1 MDGYVTIGA
10 ELDTKG
16 FDKEI
21 VVLEDKLND
30 IKATLQMADEDK
42 TLFSTREVK
51 EMEAEAQ
58 KLGRRI
64 DSLRQKQA
72 QLDNAGFVNMQQSL
86 ARVGNSIQG
95 ITKKMVKWG
104 LAIFSIRSAYMG
116 IRQAIS
122 QVLADDE
129 NLKYQIE
136 YIKWSVGQAIK
147 PIVEFIVNL
156 VYKIV
161 GGVGAIIKLLFG
173 INIFSKAT
181 ASNFKNA
188 NSNAKKLKKTL
199 AGFDEMN
206 ILNED
211 GSTGILGSLGNL
223 GDISTEVDT
232 IADKIKRW
240 FTHIPTKDEW
250 QSMVN
255 YMVAPWKKGIDYLK
269 EKVWNPFIDYMK
281 KTAELLKPIWEPMYN
296 ELKDVI
302 DNKIKPS
309 WERLKEFISQKTE
322 ELRPIWEPVKNAF
335 IQKKNEMLR
344 AYAPFINQIIYG
356 INQIVGIFGIQLK
369 YIDVKVEDTGNGI
382 EENIGGSLEDVKDNA
397 IDLSSQTFKVN
408 IDNSSINNVNNS
420 VSTIWDKL
428 KSLTSKI
435 WNVGVKYT
443 TDQTSVGQ
451 TFQALLEP
459 FRRAFGFAK
468 GGIVVPKLASGG
480 VINQPGRG
488 VPLGSAIAGERGAEG
503 VIPLTDS
510 QQMAL
515 LGEAIGKYI
524 TVDITNVTN
533 LDGRQIARKVDKIK
547 QNDNFVLNR

>member
-1 MDGYVTIGA
+1 MDGYVTIGT

-21 VVLEDKLND
+21 AVLEDKLND

-42 TLFSTREVK
+42 TLFSTREIK

-64 DSLRQKQA
+64 DSLREKQA
-72 QLDNAGFVNMQQSL
+72 KIDNAGFVNMQQSL
-86 ARVGNSIQG
+86 AKVGGSIQG

-104 LAIFSIRSAYMG
+104 LAVFSIRSAYMG

-129 NLKYQIE
+129 NLKYQID
-136 YIKWSVGQAIK
+136 YIKWSIGQAIK

-161 GGVGAIIKLLFG
+161 AGVGAIIKLLFG
-173 INIFSKAT
+173 INVFSKAT

-188 NSNAKKLKKTL
+188 NSNANKLKKTL

-211 GSTGILGSLGNL
+211 GSTGLIGSLGDL
-223 GDISTEVDT
+223 GDLSTEVDT
-232 IADKIKRW
+232 IADKIKHW

-255 YMVAPWKKGIDYLK
+255 YMVAPWKIGIDYLR
-269 EKVWNPFIDYMK
+269 EKVWTPFINYMQQ
-281 KTAELLKPIWEPMYN
+281 TGELLRPIWEPVYN
-296 ELKDVI
+296 ELKEMI
-302 DNKIKPS
+302 DNKLKPS

-322 ELRPIWEPVKNAF
+322 QLRPIWEPVKNAF
-335 IQKKNEMLR
+335 IEKKNEMLR
-344 AYAPFINQIIYG
+344 AYAPFLNRIIDG
-356 INQIVGIFGIQLK
+356 INRVIGIFGWHLNYIQT
-369 YIDVKVEDTGNGI
+369 ETEETGDSI
-382 EENIGGSLEDVKDNA
+382 ENNIGGALNEVKDDV
-397 IDLSSQTFKVN
+397 IDLSSQEFEIN
-408 IDNSSINNVNNS
+408 IGQEKINEAENTVNN
-420 VSTIWDKL
+420 IWTKL
-428 KSLTSKI
+428 WDMVNKHWDIK
-435 WNVGVKYT
+435 G
-443 TDQTSVGQ
+443 
-451 TFQALLEP
+451 TFNWAGNAIESIKH
-459 FRRAFGFAK
+459 FFGFAK
-468 GGIVVPKLASGG
+468 GGIVYPSLPKLASGG
-480 VINQPGRG
+480 IINQPGRG
-488 VPLGSAIAGERGAEG
+488 VPMSSAIAGERGAEG

-524 TVDITNVTN
+524 TINANITNTMN
-533 LDGRQIARKVDKIK
+533 GRVISRELAKV
-547 QNDNFVLNR
+547 QNESDFAYNR